1 MRLAGDDLPIFVALQ
16 PDVSDVITRFQV
28 LAEYRLGLVGVVT
41 EYGGVADNPAV
52 GVLDLNR
59 SRIAGR
65 HRIDVGDQF
74 WFVENPP
81 FLIGKDAVIGEV
93 FFPRRLIAGNEG
105 VVKLLGAT
113 DQFVLG
119 NRNIRG
125 MGEGNGGE
133 KANER
138 EFHKAEVRSKK
149 EAGKVRRKKEK
160 LGRTREVRSKN

>member
-1 MRLAGDDLPIFVALQ
+1 
-16 PDVSDVITRFQV
+16 
-28 LAEYRLGLVGVVT
+28 
-41 EYGGVADNPAV
+41 NPAL
-52 GVLDLNR
+52 GVLDFNR

-93 FFPRRLIAGNEG
+93 FFPWRLIAGNEG

-113 DQFVLG
+113 DQFVLR

-125 MGEGNGGE
+125 ASDGCGEE
-133 KANER
+133 KCNER
-138 EFHKAEVRSKK
+138 EFHKTK
-149 EAGKVRRKKEK
+149 EELQNLRFWF
-160 LGRTREVRSKN
+160 